1 MQYKSLE
8 DARGKSA
15 SNKGKKPNAI
25 EQHKQQEKDRQALI
39 KHQQADLKARK
50 HGEEEDRKKA
60 IKTERCAHAH
70 LQLQHLTPSMKLL
83 HSRMGGCV
91 TKRRSATPSAAATH
105 TEGRSLILCQHPC
118 LRAQPQHALPALCAL
133 LSIIAACACRGRW
146 S

>member
-39 KHQQADLKARK
+39 KQQQADLKARK

-70 LQLQHLTPSMKLL
+70 LQLEHLTSSNTSLQ
-83 HSRMGGCV
+83 SGGCV
-91 TKRRSATPSAAATH
+91 M
-105 TEGRSLILCQHPC
+105 
-118 LRAQPQHALPALCAL
+118 
-133 LSIIAACACRGRW
+133 
-146 S
+146 